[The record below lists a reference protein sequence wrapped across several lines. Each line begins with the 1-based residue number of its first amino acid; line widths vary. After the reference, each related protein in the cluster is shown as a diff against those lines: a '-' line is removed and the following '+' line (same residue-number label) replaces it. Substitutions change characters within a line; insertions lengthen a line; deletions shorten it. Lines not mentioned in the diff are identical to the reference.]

1 MYYIYAY
8 LRQDGSPYY
17 IGKGKGKRAYDRS
30 MHKITKAPV
39 DRCRIVIMENNL
51 TEVGALALERFYI
64 RWYGRKDNGTG
75 ILRNLTDGG
84 EGSNGA
90 IKKPVSLETRQK
102 LRDYNKRNGI
112 KPPSRKGMKQP
123 KSAVE
128 KTAAFLRG
136 KPLSESHRKSLCKPK
151 QKGQCPHCGIIGGI
165 NQLKRWHFDNCK
177 QRKVLWP

>member
-8 LRQDGSPYY
+8 LRRDGSPYY

-64 RWYGRKDNGTG
+64 RWYGRKDKGTG

-102 LRDYNKRNGI
+102 LRDINKRKGI
-112 KPPSRKGMKQP
+112 RPPSRKGMKQP

-128 KTAAFLRG
+128 RTANFLRNLP
-136 KPLSESHRKSLCKPK
+136 KTEEHKMAMRKPK
-151 QKGQCPHCGIIGGI
+151 AKGMCPHCGIVGGI

-177 QRKVLWP
+177 QRKVLWH